1 MDNSNVLVREN
12 HQVNE
17 EKPPPRVCPRC
28 SSDNTKFCFY
38 NNYRA
43 VRLVAAAAASASAKR
58 TTSVLIDLPPPLT
71 LPLTPK
77 PAATKQTG
85 LIACL
90 NLATTAGVVADSGL
104 MVNNHQP
111 CSHAQETNEF
121 LGTFGGSSSSVAAVG
136 NHFSYSTETHSVM
149 VPPIR
154 SIPPMAHFDG
164 SFNQGYHG
172 AGFNDLVGNPL
183 MNQSFGGHVGNYN
196 SYFVNQEDPNMRNQ
210 SFNSSMNMN
219 HSASTSGSREYPGID
234 NMINNNNNKYVFR
247 SSYHLE
253 KHGP

>member
-1 MDNSNVLVREN
+1 MDNSNVLVRGN

-38 NNYRA
+38 DNYSVSQPRYNCRSCRRFWTHDGVLRNIPIGGRA
-43 VRLVAAAAASASAKR
+43 RKVKHTRIDQP
-58 TTSVLIDLPPPLT
+58 SVS
-71 LPLTPK
+71 
-77 PAATKQTG
+77 Q
-85 LIACL
+85 
-90 NLATTAGVVADSGL
+90 VVSVVEQ
-104 MVNNHQP
+104 VNNHQP
-111 CSHAQETNEF
+111 FSHVQETNEF

-183 MNQSFGGHVGNYN
+183 MNQSFGRHVGNYN

-234 NMINNNNNKYVFR
+234 HMINNNNNNYVFR